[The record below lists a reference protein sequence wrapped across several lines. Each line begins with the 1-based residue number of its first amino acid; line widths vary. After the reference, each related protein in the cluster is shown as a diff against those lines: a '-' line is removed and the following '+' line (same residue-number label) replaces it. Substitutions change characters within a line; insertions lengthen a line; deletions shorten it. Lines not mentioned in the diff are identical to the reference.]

1 MKKVLFL
8 VTELQK
14 PVGGLYRFASELLP
28 AWKKKDI
35 EGCDYEPFVLSMRDP
50 STPLGDLKLTK
61 DFPGLKLENM
71 KLYEAI
77 RGGMKCYFIEN
88 SSTREEQIE
97 LQKRLWD
104 DYRIKSMRDAF
115 DPFYQK
121 LNSYWIAVERIAPQ
135 LNKELKFSVIDAQD
149 WLAFPAGFNCKK
161 IMGIPLVCRFHS
173 GEFGRSLGK
182 PDSES
187 APLTIETAALQEAD
201 HIQGVSVHEAKF
213 EIYNL
218 LPLKQEVSKELKKF
232 HNETWWEEQQK
243 KDEDYELFLEF
254 ESENDL
260 ELITSVASGVTN
272 GINLDEWSKMDV
284 DRINFGKTVLKKL
297 MPNQSKIIIF
307 IGRADWRKGIDV
319 LIEAFAELNDDKTG
333 LIIAS
338 SFDDETYKKYHSKII
353 NLGIEKNTLLYNGW
367 LAEDLKKSL
376 FTACDIL
383 ALPSLYEPFGLV
395 TLEGLAADLACENN
409 GKTGPT
415 IVVGDT
421 GGMHEI
427 IKNGVN
433 GFKVPMNEFELK
445 AEYLSKILKIILNNE
460 KLRKKISNGGAR
472 RVQTKFFDWDYIVE
486 KIFEEYAQAIANYEH
501 WHGIKHLEST
511 HKEMRI

>member
-1 MKKVLFL
+1 MKKILFL
-8 VTELQK
+8 ITELQK

-28 AWKKKDI
+28 AWREKTI
-35 EGCDYEPFVLSMRDP
+35 EGCDYEPFILSMRDS

-61 DFPGLKLENM
+61 DFPKLKLDGM
-71 KLYEAI
+71 KLYEAV
-77 RGGMKCYFIEN
+77 RGGVKCYFLEN
-88 SSTREEQIE
+88 NSTREEQIQ

-104 DYRIKSMRDAF
+104 DYRIKSMKSAF

-121 LNSYWIAVERIAPQ
+121 LNNYWIAVEKIAPQ
-135 LNKELKFSVIDAQD
+135 LHKELNFAAVDAQD
-149 WLAFPAGFNCKK
+149 WLAFPAGFDCKK
-161 IMGIPLVCRFHS
+161 NMGIPLICRFHS
-173 GEFGRSLGK
+173 GEFGRSLGN
-182 PDSES
+182 PDLEG
-187 APLTIETAALQEAD
+187 APVTIEAAALQEAD

-213 EIYNL
+213 EVYNL
-218 LPLKQEVSKELKKF
+218 LPLKQEISKQLKPFK
-232 HNETWWEEQQK
+232 NETWWEEQTK
-243 KDEDYELFLEF
+243 KNDDYELFLLF
-254 ESENDL
+254 ESEDL
-260 ELITSVASGVTN
+260 ELTTNIASGVTN
-272 GINLDEWSKMDV
+272 GINLDEWSRLDE

-297 MPNQSKIIIF
+297 MPNQDKIILF
-307 IGRADWRKGIDV
+307 IGRADWRKGIDT
-319 LIEAFAELNDDKTG
+319 LIEAFAELNDQKTG

-338 SFDDETYKKYHSKII
+338 SFDDETYSKYHTKIM

-415 IVVGDT
+415 VIVGDT

-433 GFKVPMNEFELK
+433 GFKTPMDGFDLK
-445 AEYLSKILKIILNNE
+445 PDYLSKILKITLENE

-472 RVQTKFFDWDYIVE
+472 RVKQKYFDWNYITE
-486 KIFEEYAQAIANYEH
+486 RIFEEYNQATANYEH
-501 WHGIKHLEST
+501 WHGIKHMEST
-511 HKEMRI
+511 HRELKV

>member
-8 VTELQK
+8 TSELQR
-14 PVGGLYRFASELLP
+14 PIGGLYRFASELLP
-28 AWKKKDI
+28 AWRNKTI
-35 EGCDYEPFVLSMRDP
+35 EGCDYEPFVLSMRD
-50 STPLGDLKLTK
+50 SSAPLGDLKITK
-61 DFPGLKLENM
+61 DFPKLKLDNM
-71 KLYEAI
+71 KLYEAV
-77 RGGMKCYFIEN
+77 RGGVKCYFIEN
-88 SSTREEQIE
+88 NSTREEQIE
-97 LQKRLWD
+97 LHKRLWN
-104 DYRIKSMRDAF
+104 DYRIKSMKSAF

-121 LNSYWIAVERIAPQ
+121 LNSYWIAVEKIALQ
-135 LNKELKFSVIDAQD
+135 LHKELNFAVVDAQD

-161 IMGIPLVCRFHS
+161 ELGIPLVCRFHS

-182 PDSES
+182 PDLEG
-187 APLTIETAALQEAD
+187 APVTIEAAALQEAD

-218 LPLKQEVSKELKKF
+218 LPLKQEISKDLKQYKS
-232 HNETWWEEQQK
+232 EIWWEEQLK
-243 KDEDYELFLEF
+243 KNDDYERFLLF
-254 ESENDL
+254 ESEDL
-260 ELITSVASGVTN
+260 ELITSAASGITN
-272 GINLDEWSKMDV
+272 GINLEEWEKMDV
-284 DRINFGKTVLKKL
+284 DRINFGKIVLKKL
-297 MPNQSKIIIF
+297 MPNQNKIILF

-319 LIEAFAELNDDKTG
+319 LIEAFAELNDEKTG

-353 NLGIEKNTLLYNGW
+353 NLNIEKNTLLYNGW

-376 FTACDIL
+376 FTACDVL

-409 GKTGPT
+409 GRTGPVV
-415 IVVGDT
+415 VVGDT

-433 GFKVPMNEFELK
+433 GFKVPMNGFDLK
-445 AEYLSKILKIILNNE
+445 PDYLSKILKIALDDE

-472 RVQTKFFDWDYIVE
+472 RVKQKYFDWNYIVD
-486 KIFEEYAQAIANYEH
+486 KIFEEYNHAIENYEQ
-501 WHGIKHLEST
+501 WHGIKHLESIY
-511 HKEMRI
+511 KEVKM